1 MKEEHL
7 VDNIDSLVFQFA
19 VKTREASQKKN
30 GIQKQIKECRAL
42 ITEKRSYTEAI
53 QGYIKNLEEEIRV
66 KQSTVTKNK
75 EKAKS
80 MKVTNSLLLQ
90 YEQTLK
96 TELESRK
103 SNYDH
108 DQKVY
113 EERLASYLQ
122 TLQSYKERYFQNPI
136 AQKLLQLQ
144 AEIEKIES
152 RIKHCD
158 DCMMMKK
165 KELEHFT
172 GERHTTEE
180 QSEQTKEDCSI
191 DMSCIDLN
199 QAASDH
205 EPAAEVNTE
214 EMSEEN
220 ELPDPTS
227 CFTTSDKSNEELWSL
242 QLSDDVI
249 IEDHHQIVVLFSESG
264 PPEEMHS
271 EAEEP
276 EISQEEQKMDG
287 WMKGC
292 KSMNVMQ
299 GNQEL
304 DAKSK
309 GEGETGTDQQV
320 QIPTLPEEVQ
330 KDNSQDEAS
339 DAEDYQEANRF
350 PQTSQEANLQA
361 LSSAET
367 AVFSTPTFAFNPTS
381 SPRQGTP
388 DSKSSA
394 FVLNLNSNVS
404 TPGFPGFGFDVGP
417 SQEEE
422 SSFAF
427 SGSFFNDKKATD
439 AKSSSTTE
447 FLFDQPEQSEDFQFA
462 FTSKSP
468 QSSKKNSKDEFPL
481 PINVRRSVQTDLHGG
496 VNSRVCSQTEVRSW
510 DVVADGC
517 RDNTHGDAEFIEGV
531 FCGL

>member
-165 KELEHFT
+165 KELEYFT
-172 GERHTTEE
+172 DPDVTSYSMEKLPDGVLGEHHTTEE

-191 DMSCIDLN
+191 DMSYIDLN

-242 QLSDDVI
+242 QLSD
-249 IEDHHQIVVLFSESG
+249 ESG

-276 EISQEEQKMDG
+276 EISQEEQ
-287 WMKGC
+287 
-292 KSMNVMQ
+292 V
-299 GNQEL
+299 
-304 DAKSK
+304 
-309 GEGETGTDQQV
+309 QV
-320 QIPTLPEEVQ
+320 PTLPEEVQ

-367 AVFSTPTFAFNPTS
+367 SVFSTPTFAFNFSPTS

-468 QSSKKNSKDEFPL
+468 QSSKKNSKDEFPFSF
-481 PINVRRSVQTDLHGG
+481 N
-496 VNSRVCSQTEVRSW
+496 
-510 DVVADGC
+510 
-517 RDNTHGDAEFIEGV
+517 F
-531 FCGL
+531 